1 MDSERGR
8 QDELYL
14 QAVAEFG
21 PALLRLVRA
30 YEANA
35 DLQRDLLQDIH
46 FALWR
51 SFAGFSSQCSLR
63 TWVYRVAHNAAIS
76 GRIRRRRR
84 PLASLEEIAEMPA
97 PGDVELETSNVRA
110 LDRLR
115 SLIRGLKP
123 PDDQVML
130 LYLEDADPT
139 TIGEITGLS
148 ARAVVTRIHRI
159 KSLLAKQFRERPI
172 S

>member
-1 MDSERGR
+1 MNSICKQWPSSAQRCFVWYALMKPMR
-8 QDELYL
+8 ISS
-14 QAVAEFG
+14 ATFCKIFTSPFG
-21 PALLRLVRA
+21 
-30 YEANA
+30 
-35 DLQRDLLQDIH
+35 
-46 FALWR
+46 R

-130 LYLEDADPT
+130 LYLEDADAT